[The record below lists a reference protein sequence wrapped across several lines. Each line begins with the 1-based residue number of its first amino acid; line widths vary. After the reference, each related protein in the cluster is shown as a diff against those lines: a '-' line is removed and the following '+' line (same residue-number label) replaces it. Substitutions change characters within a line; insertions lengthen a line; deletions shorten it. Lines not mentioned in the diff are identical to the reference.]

1 MAINPSSDDVRRGS
15 RGARQQQLQRERGGI
30 QERWRGSR
38 TVERQ
43 QRGLIYSSQK
53 KKKRSKVIRVCEECD
68 ASPAESTT
76 HITRQTAASTFQTS
90 SRCYFLQL
98 PGVKLSRSLQSE
110 GGIPSRCDLFSGET
124 GTCEDV

>member
-15 RGARQQQLQRERGGI
+15 REARQQQLQKERGGI

-43 QRGLIYSSQK
+43 QRRLSYSSQK

-68 ASPAESTT
+68 APPAENTT
-76 HITRQTAASTFQTS
+76 HITRQTVASTFKTS
-90 SRCYFLQL
+90 SRRYFLQL
-98 PGVKLSRSLQSE
+98 SGVKLSRSLQSE
-110 GGIPSRCDLFSGET
+110 D
-124 GTCEDV
+124 